1 MGELPPALVLVAGAL
16 AVAAVP
22 RRWQGPV
29 MVAAPVLALAQV
41 LTIDL
46 ETTRTLTFF
55 GYEAEVVRVD
65 RLSRAFGIVFA
76 LAGVLGA
83 VYGLRLMRTGECVAA
98 LLYVGSAMGVVF
110 AGDLLTLFVFWEVK
124 ALASTAVVWAGPTAG
139 AARAARRY
147 LYVHL
152 TGGTLLLAG
161 ILQHV
166 SATGDLAFAAFD
178 LSEPGAW
185 LILVA
190 FAVNA
195 SVVPLHAWLPDAY
208 PRASVAGT
216 VFLSAFTTKAAI
228 YALARGFPGTELL
241 VWAGL
246 LMAVYGTIYALLEND
261 IRRLLCYSIVSQ
273 LGYMVAAVGLGTP
286 EALNGATAHAFAH
299 ILYKALLLMGAG
311 AVLYATGRDKLT
323 ELGGLARQM
332 PVVLGLYVIGALSI
346 AGVPLFSGFVTKEL
360 TLDAAEMLHRTVVVD
375 VLKLASIGTL
385 LHTGLRLPY
394 FTWFGG
400 PSRVRAGPVPPTL
413 LVGMGLAAAVN
424 IAIGLAPTWL
434 YELLPAPV
442 DYEPYTMSHVLPS
455 LQMLVFAGLAFW
467 LLAHWLSGRETTT
480 LDADW
485 VYRSLPA
492 HVAAAGRATAG
503 RIPLEPAGLTLAQPV
518 RAAWRRARV
527 ASGQEDGQH
536 TRVAV
541 APTWWLGAVAL
552 TASLGLL
559 ALGFLF

>member
-1 MGELPPALVLVAGAL
+1 MAELPPALLFLAGAV
-16 AVAAVP
+16 AVAVVP
-22 RRWQGPV
+22 RRWQGVV
-29 MVAAPVLALAQV
+29 MLAVPVLALAQV

-46 ETTRTLTFF
+46 EAARTLTFF
-55 GYEAEVVRVD
+55 GYEAEVLRVD
-65 RLSRAFGIVFA
+65 RLSRVFGVVFA
-76 LAGVLGA
+76 LAAVLGA
-83 VYGLRLMRTGECVAA
+83 VYGLRLMSAGERVAA

-124 ALASTAVVWAGPTAG
+124 ALASTAVVWAGGTVG
-139 AARAARRY
+139 AARAGRRY

-161 ILQHV
+161 ILQHA
-166 SATGDLAFAAFD
+166 SATGDLAFTAFD
-178 LSEPGAW
+178 LGEPGAW

-190 FAVNA
+190 FAINA
-195 SVVPLHAWLPDAY
+195 AVVPLHAWMPDAY
-208 PRASVAGT
+208 PRASVVGT

-246 LMAVYGTIYALLEND
+246 VMAVYGTVYALLEND
-261 IRRLLCYSIVSQ
+261 IRRLLSYSIVSQ

-286 EALNGATAHAFAH
+286 EALNGATAHAFGH

-332 PVVLGLYVIGALSI
+332 PVVLGLYVVGALSI

-360 TLDAAEMLHRTVVVD
+360 TLDAAKMLDRTLVVD
-375 VLKLASIGTL
+375 VLKLASIGTFV
-385 LHTGLRLPY
+385 HTGLKLPY

-400 PSRVRAGPVPPTL
+400 PSRVRAGPVPATL

-424 IAIGLAPTWL
+424 IAIGVWPAWL
-434 YELLPAPV
+434 YGLLPAPV
-442 DYEPYTMSHVLPS
+442 DYEPYTLSHVMPS
-455 LQMLVFAGLAFW
+455 VQMLVFAGLAFW
-467 LLAHWLSGRETTT
+467 LLAHWLAGRATIT
-480 LDADW
+480 LDTDW
-485 VYRSLPA
+485 AYRALPA
-492 HVAAAGRATAG
+492 HLASAGRATAG
-503 RIPLEPAGLTLAQPV
+503 RIPVESAASAVAQPV
-518 RAAWRRARV
+518 RAAWQRARV
-527 ASGQEDGQH
+527 ARAPDDGQH
-536 TRVAV
+536 TRAPVV
-541 APTWWLGAVAL
+541 PTWWLGAVAL